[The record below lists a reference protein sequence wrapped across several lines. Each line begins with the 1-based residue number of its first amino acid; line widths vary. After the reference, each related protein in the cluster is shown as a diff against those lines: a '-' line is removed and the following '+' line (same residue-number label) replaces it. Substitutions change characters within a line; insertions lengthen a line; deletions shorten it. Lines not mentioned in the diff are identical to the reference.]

1 MSLVRKITYKQ
12 IFPVLTTCLKV
23 MLWTSAIVRWGFP
36 DSVAIRALHNNN
48 DRVPVIFL
56 LPTQRASLESS
67 VLFQE
72 DIHYIV
78 LFL

>member
-56 LPTQRASLESS
+56 LPTQRASL
-67 VLFQE
+67 
-72 DIHYIV
+72 
-78 LFL
+78 